1 MTPTV
6 TIRPAYPDDE
16 RALMRLAAL
25 DSQRLPD
32 GPFLLAEI
40 DGVPRAAIAI
50 PSGRTFSDPFVATA
64 ELVELLRRRHA
75 QLAQRAIEETSLAS
89 RQSRP
94 QLAAAREPSRVRLSR
109 RRPSAR
115 LGGRAAEA

>member
-16 RALMRLAAL
+16 RALARLAAL
-25 DSQRLPD
+25 DSQRLPA

-40 DGVPRAAIAI
+40 DGAARVAIAI
-50 PSGRTFSDPFVATA
+50 PDGRTFSVPFFATA

-75 QLAQRAIEETSLAS
+75 QLA
-89 RQSRP
+89 
-94 QLAAAREPSRVRLSR
+94 AAQEPRGRLSR
-109 RRPSAR
+109 TRATSPRPA
-115 LGGRAAEA
+115 GRAAGA